1 MWISLYCDSILIMKQ
16 LYLSLLVLFVF
27 SKSFAQNDST
37 QIRELINDFFLAL
50 KTGDTNEMKK
60 TVLPEISLATSFTA
74 RNGNPVL
81 RAESFEEFLKSVG
94 TPRKEEWNEQISN
107 LTIHISDNLA
117 SVWMDY
123 SFYLNST
130 FSHCGVNSFQLF
142 KSTEGWKI
150 ISIVDTR
157 RTKNCNSPEEK

>member
-1 MWISLYCDSILIMKQ
+1 MKQ
-16 LYLSLLVLFVF
+16 LVLSLLSFFVF
-27 SKSFAQNDST
+27 SGSYAQQDSV
-37 QIRELINDFFLAL
+37 QIRTVIDEFFLAL
-50 KTGDTNEMKK
+50 KTGDTLDMKK

-74 RNGNPVL
+74 RNGNSVL
-81 RAESFEEFLKSVG
+81 RSESFQEFLQSVG
-94 TPRKEEWNEQISN
+94 TPRKEEWNEEISN

-157 RTKNCNSPEEK
+157 RTKNCNTPDEK